1 MGGIGASMEDKMG
14 DRYGEISRRGRGLME
29 RKERRK
35 RFERLVI
42 PRIESW
48 LFARNGKRIRRRE
61 IGGVFSRY
69 SRKRRGEAS
78 RAEGVYWLASN
89 SGLGYGQL
97 TSVTGWQVEI
107 VLGVKSISRVD
118 DRDLVAFLTFSF
130 YRHRG
135 KARVLTRN

>member
-1 MGGIGASMEDKMG
+1 
-14 DRYGEISRRGRGLME
+14 ME
-29 RKERRK
+29 RKKRERGKK
-35 RFERLVI
+35 RSSSEV
-42 PRIESW
+42 PRIESL
-48 LFARNGKRIRRRE
+48 LFARNGKFGEEILEEYSRGIRRN
-61 IGGVFSRY
+61 
-69 SRKRRGEAS
+69 GEA
-78 RAEGVYWLASN
+78 RRAAEGVYWLASN

>member
-1 MGGIGASMEDKMG
+1 MKDKTV
-14 DRYGEISRRGRGLME
+14 DTGRDIAEYNG
-29 RKERRK
+29 KEEK
-35 RFERLVI
+35 REGKKEEFE
-42 PRIESW
+42 RIESL
-48 LFARNGKRIRRRE
+48 LFARNGKFGEEILEEYSRGIRRNGE
-61 IGGVFSRY
+61 A
-69 SRKRRGEAS
+69 RRGEGRRA
-78 RAEGVYWLASN
+78 AEGVYWLASN

>member
-1 MGGIGASMEDKMG
+1 MVSSNRRSRGTEIGRIEELRGEYSRGI
-14 DRYGEISRRGRGLME
+14 RRNGEPRRGPKG
-29 RKERRK
+29 
-35 RFERLVI
+35 
-42 PRIESW
+42 
-48 LFARNGKRIRRRE
+48 
-61 IGGVFSRY
+61 
-69 SRKRRGEAS
+69 
-78 RAEGVYWLASN
+78 GVYWLASN

>member
-1 MGGIGASMEDKMG
+1 MVIRE
-14 DRYGEISRRGRGLME
+14 E
-29 RKERRK
+29 RKENSAK
-35 RFERLVI
+35 RNWRSILAVFE
-42 PRIESW
+42 ET
-48 LFARNGKRIRRRE
+48 A
-61 IGGVFSRY
+61 
-69 SRKRRGEAS
+69 RRGEPR